1 MIMRRYFLVLGVIA
15 AIFLAMFGVVE
26 ALGVPILTDPS
37 NHMSTS
43 GVAAALIG
51 VGLLV
56 GDVVLPTPSSLVMVA
71 HGTLFG
77 VVLGTALS
85 LIGRAGSFAFGY
97 YLGSKSH
104 VLIHRFLTDEELERA
119 THTIGKHGLL
129 AIVGTRPIP
138 ILSETTSIAAGIS
151 KLPFG
156 VSLLAATVGSIPE
169 ALVFAISGAIV
180 GSFIHTSY
188 VFIGLVIMMGLFW
201 LISAKLSHRL
211 QHKTA

>member
-1 MIMRRYFLVLGVIA
+1 MIMRRYFLVSGVIA

-56 GDVVLPTPSSLVMVA
+56 SDVVLPTPSSLVMVA

>member
-1 MIMRRYFLVLGVIA
+1 MRRYFLVLGVIA